1 MITRTSD
8 QPKKPP
14 KPRKC
19 RICRQEYRP
28 WRALQVTCD
37 DQGCQHAYAM
47 QIVKKRQEKCKADER
62 KAIKARKEAAK
73 RPKTLKSEAQAAFN
87 AFIRYRDL
95 SAGHNCICCGKPF
108 EPQKPGGS
116 VDAGHWLSRGGAP
129 HLSFNENNC
138 FAQRKNCNRPGGTTA
153 AAFRA
158 GVVARIGL
166 EAAEAVEAD
175 QEQRCY
181 RDDDYRRIRDEY
193 RAKLRALKLQHE

>member
-14 KPRKC
+14 KTRKC
-19 RICRQEYRP
+19 RICRQAYRP
-28 WRALQVTCD
+28 WRDMQPTCGD
-37 DQGCQHAYAM
+37 RECEHAYAM
-47 QIVKKRQEKCKADER
+47 QVVAKRQAKRAADER
-62 KAIKARKEAAK
+62 KELKARKEAVK
-73 RPKTLKSEAQAAFN
+73 RQKTLKAEAQAAFN

-129 HLSFNENNC
+129 HLAFNENNC

-153 AAFRA
+153 AAFRE
-158 GVVARIGL
+158 GVIARIGL

-175 QEQRCY
+175 KEQRCY

-193 RAKLRALKLQHE
+193 RAKLRELKKGE